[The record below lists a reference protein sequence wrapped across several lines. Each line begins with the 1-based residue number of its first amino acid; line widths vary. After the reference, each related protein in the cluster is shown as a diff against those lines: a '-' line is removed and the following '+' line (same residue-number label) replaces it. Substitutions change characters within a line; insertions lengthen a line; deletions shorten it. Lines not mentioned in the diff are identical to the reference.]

1 MKKKIAVFGS
11 CISRDN
17 FNTQFNP
24 NYKMFFDLVV
34 GQHQTSFISI
44 TSKPIPFQE
53 DDSIKELNDFNKY
66 VFRSECT
73 KEFLNKLVENKP
85 DYLLIDCFSDVY
97 NGVME
102 ISDEVFITNSPKFQN
117 LHLFKQTK
125 NRLRID
131 ISPNDYYLLW
141 ASRVNQFFKFM
152 KDNLPDCK
160 IILIK
165 ARFSD
170 KLQDGKSL
178 NEERKQSKIRTIDV
192 ELLNSYWDVFDYYI
206 RDNFNVKII
215 DMTEKEYLLST
226 NHPWGRYYCHYT
238 VDFNHDI
245 FNKLQK
251 IIIEDTEKELTD
263 LKNIHTKLQISHQKS
278 LKLTKTLKKKINFF
292 ENESFQHAVKR
303 HLLKYEYI
311 RKLNDLMKGRKLSKD
326 I

>member
-131 ISPNDYYLLW
+131 ISLMTTIY
-141 ASRVNQFFKFM
+141 FGHHG
-152 KDNLPDCK
+152 
-160 IILIK
+160 LIS
-165 ARFSD
+165 F
-170 KLQDGKSL
+170 LSL
-178 NEERKQSKIRTIDV
+178 
-192 ELLNSYWDVFDYYI
+192 
-206 RDNFNVKII
+206 
-215 DMTEKEYLLST
+215 
-226 NHPWGRYYCHYT
+226 
-238 VDFNHDI
+238 
-245 FNKLQK
+245 
-251 IIIEDTEKELTD
+251 
-263 LKNIHTKLQISHQKS
+263 
-278 LKLTKTLKKKINFF
+278 
-292 ENESFQHAVKR
+292 
-303 HLLKYEYI
+303 
-311 RKLNDLMKGRKLSKD
+311 
-326 I
+326 